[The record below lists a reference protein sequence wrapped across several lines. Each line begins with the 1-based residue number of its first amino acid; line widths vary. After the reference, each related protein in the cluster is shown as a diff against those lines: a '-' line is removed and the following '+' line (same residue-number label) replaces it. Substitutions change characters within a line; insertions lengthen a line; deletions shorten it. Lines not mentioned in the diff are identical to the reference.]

1 MNNIIESS
9 LFNDIQEYCNVN
21 SLDVREFINS
31 LLRRS
36 FVIERYGE
44 RPCISR
50 KNSIFVKDKK
60 NDSLSTV
67 DLHEENHKES
77 TIESEQ
83 TIKVDDDCQ
92 IVKPSKRKLKE

>member
-1 MNNIIESS
+1 MNNIIENS

-21 SLDVREFINS
+21 SLDVNEFINT

-50 KNSIFVKDKK
+50 KNSIFAEDKK
-60 NDSLSTV
+60 NDTSSTV
-67 DLHEENHKES
+67 DLHEEVHQES
-77 TIESEQ
+77 TRETVQ
-83 TIKVDDDCQ
+83 TLKVDDDCQ
-92 IVKPSKRKLKE
+92 IVKPSKRKLKQ

>member
-1 MNNIIESS
+1 MNNIIENS

-21 SLDVREFINS
+21 SLDVKEFINS

-50 KNSIFVKDKK
+50 KNSIFAEDKK
-60 NDSLSTV
+60 NDSLSTI
-67 DLHEENHKES
+67 DLHEENHQDS
-77 TIESEQ
+77 TRASGQ
-83 TIKVDDDCQ
+83 THKVDGDCQ

>member
-1 MNNIIESS
+1 MNNIIENS

-21 SLDVREFINS
+21 SLDVKEFINT

-50 KNSIFVKDKK
+50 KNSIYAEDKK
-60 NDSLSTV
+60 KDSLSTI
-67 DLHEENHKES
+67 DLNEENCQYS
-77 TIESEQ
+77 T
-83 TIKVDDDCQ
+83 
-92 IVKPSKRKLKE
+92 R

>member
-1 MNNIIESS
+1 MNNIIENS

-21 SLDVREFINS
+21 SLDVKEFINS

-50 KNSIFVKDKK
+50 KKSIFAEDKK
-60 NDSLSTV
+60 NDSLSTI
-67 DLHEENHKES
+67 DLHEENLQES

-83 TIKVDDDCQ
+83 TLKVDDNCQ